1 MGGNMEKLYTLD
13 AVELKKLLLENKIK
27 TADIVNSIYDRIEK
41 VENEVNSFAELIS
54 REAALSLAEESQK
67 RIDEGK
73 AGILEGIVVAIK
85 NNMVTDGGKTTA
97 SSKILDNYEG
107 IYDATVVKKL
117 KEAGAI
123 IIGKANMDEFAM
135 GSTTKTSYKGET
147 KNPWDLERTPGGS
160 SGGSASGLAAG
171 EAILTLG
178 SDTGGSIRQPAS
190 FNGIVGLKP
199 TYGRV
204 SRFGLIAFASSL
216 DQIGPMGRSVDDV
229 AMMFDVIK
237 GYDEN
242 DATSV
247 KASDESS
254 LDGINDGVKG
264 MKIGIPKEYLE
275 GVGEDIQNMINS
287 AAEKYK
293 EMGAEIVEIDLP
305 HTEYAPS
312 TYYIIAPAE
321 ASSNLARFDGVRYGY
336 RSENFD
342 GVEDLYIK
350 SRSEGFGDEVK
361 RRIMIGTYV
370 LSAGFY
376 DAYYKKAQKVR
387 RLIKND
393 FDKAF
398 EKVDIILTP
407 ATTGTAFKLDEPKTP
422 VELYLEDVYTI
433 PANLAG
439 IPGLVVP
446 AEKVNGLPVGI
457 QLLGKAFDEKTILRA
472 GKAFENVVGKMEMP
486 SLLED

>member
-1 MGGNMEKLYTLD
+1 MENLYSLS
-13 AVELKKLLLENKIK
+13 AVELKKMLEAKEIK
-27 TADIVNSIYDRIEK
+27 VEDIVNSIYDRIDK
-41 VENEVNSFAELIS
+41 VEGLVNSFVELIS
-54 REAALSLAEESQK
+54 REEALSLAKIAQEN
-67 RIDEGK
+67 IDNSK
-73 AGILEGIVVAIK
+73 ARALEGILVAIK

-97 SSKILDNYEG
+97 SSKMLDNYEG
-107 IYDATVVKKL
+107 VYDATVVKKL
-117 KEAGAI
+117 KDAGAI
-123 IIGKANMDEFAM
+123 IIGKTNMDEFAM
-135 GSTTKTSYKGET
+135 GSTTKTSYAGET
-147 KNPWDLERTPGGS
+147 KNPWDLERVPGGS
-160 SGGSASGLAAG
+160 SGGSASSLAAG
-171 EAILTLG
+171 EVTLTLG

-190 FNGIVGLKP
+190 FNGVVGLKP

-216 DQIGPMGRSVDDV
+216 DQIGPMGRRVDDV
-229 AMMFDVIK
+229 ALMFDVIK
-237 GYDEN
+237 GYDDA

-247 KASDESS
+247 KVEEESV
-254 LDGINDGVKG
+254 LTEINNGVKG
-264 MKIGIPKEYLE
+264 LRIGIPKEYLE
-275 GVGEDIQNMINS
+275 EANDDIKAVINE
-287 AAEKYK
+287 AVAKYK
-293 EMGAEIVEIDLP
+293 ELGAEIVDISLP
-305 HTEYAPS
+305 HTEYSPS

-336 RSENFD
+336 RAENFD

-376 DAYYKKAQKVR
+376 DAYYKKAQQVR

-398 EKVDIILTP
+398 ESVDVILTP

-439 IPGLVVP
+439 LPGLVVP
-446 AEKVNGLPVGI
+446 ATKVQGLPVGI
-457 QLLGKAFDEKTILRA
+457 QLLGKAFDEKTLLRA
-472 GKAFENVVGKMEMP
+472 GKAFENVVGKME
-486 SLLED
+486 LANL